1 MRFVK
6 WNESKC
12 GSFQCSYNDSV
23 RIRIDNFA
31 QIATHLAYGA
41 HTLCVCMTN
50 DLLTQCD
57 DRILEA
63 LSHKTR
69 TQHHSMHTTN
79 MDSQSIFTLNDFAY
93 NCVYYTISRV
103 EIKKDPEIWTIHIA
117 FFKLFSL
124 WLSLYGNVVAVIISL
139 CILMFTTVKYLI
151 IKMSSFFFLCT
162 FFLQMLISS
171 THSFFGCILFGSI
184 DKCCVNEC
192 KTKNENATKQLGPW
206 KWLSSWHFIRFIEN
220 SQREWKKL
228 AWNQL
233 SGALKCAISMKE
245 KWITFNFNVE
255 SFHNTN
261 INGRCAVST
270 AFCSPYI
277 VISQLS

>member
-103 EIKKDPEIWTIHIA
+103 EIKKERFTSH
-117 FFKLFSL
+117 FS
-124 WLSLYGNVVAVIISL
+124 SCSV
-139 CILMFTTVKYLI
+139 
-151 IKMSSFFFLCT
+151 
-162 FFLQMLISS
+162 
-171 THSFFGCILFGSI
+171 FGSHYMVMLLLLLFLSVFS
-184 DKCCVNEC
+184 CS
-192 KTKNENATKQLGPW
+192 P
-206 KWLSSWHFIRFIEN
+206 LSSI
-220 SQREWKKL
+220 
-228 AWNQL
+228 
-233 SGALKCAISMKE
+233 
-245 KWITFNFNVE
+245 
-255 SFHNTN
+255 
-261 INGRCAVST
+261 
-270 AFCSPYI
+270 
-277 VISQLS
+277 